1 MVRGPYGPFEQFHW
15 THRLPIYKLLRPKNV
30 GGGGLRSQW
39 QLAQLKVLYPCQLK
53 NRNPGG
59 HFGATSC

>member
-30 GGGGLRSQW
+30 GGGGALG
-39 QLAQLKVLYPCQLK
+39 L
-53 NRNPGG
+53 NGN
-59 HFGATSC
+59 